1 MRTKFDI
8 YVLLEPVTVTEDE
21 NHLLVEDCQV
31 LAPDFFNEKII
42 KLKGI
47 KSKERN
53 NLGKIVSGRSITETA
68 VAEQVKQHAE
78 NQRKKKPKDSILGSS
93 KQTSTQD
100 DTCNY
105 KKKRQKV
112 KENQS
117 QKPGT
122 SNIYIDSDLTDPETD
137 DDEIPEEE
145 KCCVSSLLHSKLGLD

>member
-1 MRTKFDI
+1 M
-8 YVLLEPVTVTEDE
+8 
-21 NHLLVEDCQV
+21 
-31 LAPDFFNEKII
+31 
-42 KLKGI
+42 
-47 KSKERN
+47 
-53 NLGKIVSGRSITETA
+53 GKIVSGRSITETA

-78 NQRKKKPKDSILGSS
+78 NQRKKKPKDSKLGSS